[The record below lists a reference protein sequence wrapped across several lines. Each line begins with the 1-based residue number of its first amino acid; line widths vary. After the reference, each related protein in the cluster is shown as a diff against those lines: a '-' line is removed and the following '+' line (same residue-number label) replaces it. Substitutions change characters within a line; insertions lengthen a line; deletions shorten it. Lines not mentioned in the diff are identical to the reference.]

1 MSDSTNTDPMSRDN
15 VMLKL
20 QGMKLTYARERV
32 YANPVLLLS
41 HFQEFEAYTTI
52 LETHYGKLRE
62 QEENKTAE
70 VKQEEWESKKKFDAV
85 VRERKEA
92 NSKAKDKEM
101 TQGEVDKNVEYRMR
115 SIKANM
121 KLLETE
127 TKSCRS
133 HVNAMQSILK
143 AYGDE
148 AKSVK

>member
-1 MSDSTNTDPMSRDN
+1 MSNSTQDDPMGKKA
-15 VMLKL
+15 VLLKL

-32 YANPVLLLS
+32 YANPVLLLA
-41 HFQEFEAYTTI
+41 HFEEFEAYTTI
-52 LETHYGKLRE
+52 LESHYGKARE

-70 VKQEEWESKKKFDAV
+70 IKQEEWEAKKTYDAV
-85 VRERKEA
+85 VRERKEKD
-92 NSKAKDKEM
+92 SKSKDKEM

-115 SIKANM
+115 AIKADM

-127 TKSCRS
+127 CKSCRS

>member
-1 MSDSTNTDPMSRDN
+1 MSSTQDPYARDQ
-15 VMLKL
+15 VLAKL
-20 QGMKLTYARERV
+20 QGMKLTYAREKI
-32 YANPVLLLS
+32 YANPVVLLA

-52 LETHYGKLRE
+52 LESHYGKLRE

-70 VKQEEWESKKKFDAV
+70 VKQQEWEAKKKYDV
-85 VRERKEA
+85 VVQER
-92 NSKAKDKEM
+92 KAKDKTDKSKEM

>member
-1 MSDSTNTDPMSRDN
+1 MSDSTQDPMGKTA
-15 VMLKL
+15 VLTKL

-52 LETHYGKLRE
+52 LESHYGKIRE
-62 QEENKTAE
+62 QEESKTAE
-70 VKQEEWESKKKFDAV
+70 VKQEEWEAKKRYDAV
-85 VRERKEA
+85 IAERKEA
-92 NSKAKDKEM
+92 DSKYKGKEM
-101 TQGEVDKNVEYRMR
+101 TQGETDKNVEYRMR
-115 SIKANM
+115 TIKADM

-127 TKSCRS
+127 CKSCRN